1 MLSEQDP
8 WKLIPSTNAD
18 EFLKYVLT
26 LGKPTEV
33 SIVGAYSNEGR
44 GSTQDMDLPLH
55 YDGDYSARK
64 AAEKG
69 LTFDKKIDIVAIY
82 CLKGGST
89 ITKLEWLEGN
99 TRIFN
104 YADIVL
110 ETGEALIIN
119 NKICKHGRTGAVGD
133 RLLLRVWI
141 ERTNE

>member
-33 SIVGAYSNEGR
+33 SIVGAYNNEGR

-69 LTFDKKIDIVAIY
+69 LTFDKKIDILALY
-82 CLKGGST
+82 CIKSGDT
-89 ITKLEWLEGN
+89 VTNLEWNGN
-99 TRIFN
+99 H
-104 YADIVL
+104 ASIVL
-110 ETGEALIIN
+110 KTGQALIID
-119 NKICKHGRTGAVGD
+119 NKHCKHGRTGAVGD

-141 ERTNE
+141 ERH

>member
-1 MLSEQDP
+1 MLTAEDP
-8 WKLIPSTNAD
+8 WELKQFPNAD

-33 SIVGAYSNEGR
+33 SIVGAFGKEGR

-55 YDGDYSARK
+55 HDGDYSARK

-82 CLKGGST
+82 CLKEGSAVT
-89 ITKLEWLEGN
+89 NVEWYDNRGCIILK
-99 TRIFN
+99 
-104 YADIVL
+104 
-110 ETGEALIIN
+110 TGQALILD
-119 NKICKHGRTGAVGD
+119 NKICKHGRTGTVGD

-141 ERTNE
+141 EKQ